1 MDEISE
7 SDMNK
12 KTELN
17 NNCRNSIK
25 GRGIKNLGMLK
36 SMLDHLNQYTNSDFP
51 IKTT

>member
-1 MDEISE
+1 MLYSFPISKLTMDEIRE

-25 GRGIKNLGMLK
+25 G
-36 SMLDHLNQYTNSDFP
+36 
-51 IKTT
+51 

>member
-1 MDEISE
+1 MDEIRE

-25 GRGIKNLGMLK
+25 G
-36 SMLDHLNQYTNSDFP
+36 
-51 IKTT
+51 